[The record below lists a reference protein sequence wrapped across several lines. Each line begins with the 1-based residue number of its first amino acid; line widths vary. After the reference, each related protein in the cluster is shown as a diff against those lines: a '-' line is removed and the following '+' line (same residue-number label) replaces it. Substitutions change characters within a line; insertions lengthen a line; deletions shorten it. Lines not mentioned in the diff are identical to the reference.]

1 MQPLG
6 KTNGLAR
13 RSPNKLEDMQGETF
27 TKKLIIELIEQGYK
41 VVVNGVPTK
50 LDIDLW
56 DYIDK
61 IEDFSRFHLLEDLL
75 QWSDRDLTLI
85 DRAA

>member
-1 MQPLG
+1 
-6 KTNGLAR
+6 
-13 RSPNKLEDMQGETF
+13 MQGETYNR
-27 TKKLIIELIEQGYK
+27 KLIIELIAQGYK
-41 VVVNGVPTK
+41 VIVNGAPTK
-50 LDIDLW
+50 IDIDLW
-56 DYIDK
+56 DYIAQ